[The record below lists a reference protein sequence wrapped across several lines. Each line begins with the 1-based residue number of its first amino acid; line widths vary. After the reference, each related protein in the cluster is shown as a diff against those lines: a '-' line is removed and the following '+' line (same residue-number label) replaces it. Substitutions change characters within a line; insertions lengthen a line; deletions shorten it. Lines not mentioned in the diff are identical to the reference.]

1 MITLDTKSL
10 VSQKNSVSSDRA
22 DFDKLLKERES
33 KVSSDAKFSGRL
45 KVLQTDATDHDR
57 DNKRHSGQY
66 VFIDIPSSRFSKH
79 ELLTRKSVIPNK
91 SVAAVLVQHGVG
103 RTRIDV
109 KQVSIPLDDVQQN
122 INAASGVVTDLSVAV
137 INKHPDFKA
146 DIAAVPVKLTS
157 ESTSLPSAITIES
170 TVIDGDNLIT
180 AAPIKAAACLQIT
193 SSSQMFDNH
202 LTQYAE
208 VNAYVNTY
216 RVFFRDK
223 YFLFHFEGTKIMY
236 YIEKNNDS
244 H

>member
-1 MITLDTKSL
+1 MPVKLTSEL
-10 VSQKNSVSSDRA
+10 NS
-22 DFDKLLKERES
+22 EPES
-33 KVSSDAKFSGRL
+33 KLTSEPRSRTKT
-45 KVLQTDATDHDR
+45 KVDLIRGH
-57 DNKRHSGQY
+57 GQG
-66 VFIDIPSSRFSKH
+66 
-79 ELLTRKSVIPNK
+79 T
-91 SVAAVLVQHGVG
+91 
-103 RTRIDV
+103 
-109 KQVSIPLDDVQQN
+109 
-122 INAASGVVTDLSVAV
+122 AASGVVTDLSVGV

-157 ESTSLPSAITIES
+157 ESTPLPSAITIES
-170 TVIDGDNLIT
+170 TVRDGDNLIT
-180 AAPIKAAACLQIT
+180 AAPIKAAACVQIT